1 MSPGQRT
8 LQISLAV
15 IIIILY
21 RNSFHWLR
29 LCTNIDRRHMPWLT
43 AFPTSSSIDPDWIM
57 SSGIQMVQDA
67 DIRYSMWYTT
77 TDERG
82 GGDQAAEESKPVE
95 QAPEPE
101 QPTPEEPVQQQQ
113 PEPPPV
119 EETPQSRIP
128 TFDEYDRFRDSSRPP
143 DSHYPAGPGPFYG
156 RKRSCCGTSDL
167 SYLLMVW
174 SLVLVFVL

>member
-8 LQISLAV
+8 LQISFAV
-15 IIIILY
+15 IIIIFY

-57 SSGIQMVQDA
+57 SSGIQMIQDA
-67 DIRYSMWYTT
+67 DIRYSVWYTT

-82 GGDQAAEESKPVE
+82 GGDQAAEESKPAE

-101 QPTPEEPVQQQQ
+101 QPAPEEPVQQQQ

-143 DSHYPAGPGPFYG
+143 DSHYRAVSGPFHG

-167 SYLLMVW
+167 SYLVMVW